1 MEKDRKLITA
11 LLQEDILSYRYFIP
25 YIERMSEKELE
36 NFLDGNKDYQFDIPR
51 KNLFSS
57 LVAKMENYKFI
68 FFWGYDNN
76 YYPYLKELW
85 KNYICIEDLKK

>member
-57 LVAKMENYKFI
+57 LEAKMENYKFI

-76 YYPYLKELW
+76 YYPYLKEL
-85 KNYICIEDLKK
+85 